1 MQVFLGKKFQCDLGT
16 VRLKWVK
23 MEEREEWGVIRCGKD
38 FGFYI
43 LIEKDAL
50 ELVEQGDDIIY

>member
-1 MQVFLGKKFQCDLGT
+1 
-16 VRLKWVK
+16 